1 MTTEVPMKMLTTVLT
16 LCALSAC
23 TPKDVSEEADLLQD
37 TGGEGSSGTSSVW
50 EDLRHGTSKTFL
62 SAYAD
67 GAGLYVVA
75 TGGETWEYHND
86 QWTNIPVM
94 VDEEDLNGIWGSGT
108 GAGLK
113 MVGVGNNG
121 TIIDW
126 ESATAS
132 WDVTQDGTANFAAVD
147 GPFVNDLIAV
157 GGAGAWS
164 NTNGTWAPQT
174 TAGYKF
180 NDVWY
185 DGTTGVAVGDDGL
198 IATYTDGEWV
208 FDDSATDVHLYGV
221 SGTNDSDIWAVG
233 QESTVI
239 HWNGSNWQEVELES
253 NANMWSVWSPAA
265 NVAYVVGANGE
276 AYRIQ
281 GTLVEAL
288 PTGVNNILYH
298 ITGTTEA
305 NIWALGSRGMTQRY
319 TGG

>member
-1 MTTEVPMKMLTTVLT
+1 
-16 LCALSAC
+16 
-23 TPKDVSEEADLLQD
+23 
-37 TGGEGSSGTSSVW
+37 
-50 EDLRHGTSKTFL
+50 
-62 SAYAD
+62 
-67 GAGLYVVA
+67 
-75 TGGETWEYHND
+75 
-86 QWTNIPVM
+86 
-94 VDEEDLNGIWGSGT
+94 
-108 GAGLK
+108 

-126 ESATAS
+126 NTTTAG

-147 GPFVNDLIAV
+147 GPSVNDLIAV

-164 NTNGTWAPQT
+164 NGGGTWTAQT

-198 IATYTDGEWV
+198 IGTYTDGEWV

-239 HWNGSNWQEVELES
+239 HWNGTNWQEVELET

-281 GTLVEAL
+281 GTLVEPL

-305 NIWALGSRGMTQRY
+305 NIWAIGSRGMALRY
-319 TGG
+319 TGGE